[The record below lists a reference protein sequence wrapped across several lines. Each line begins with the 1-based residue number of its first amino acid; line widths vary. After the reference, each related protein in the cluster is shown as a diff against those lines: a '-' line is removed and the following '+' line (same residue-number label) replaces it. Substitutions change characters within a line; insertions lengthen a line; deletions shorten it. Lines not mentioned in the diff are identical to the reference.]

1 MKDHKL
7 LKREDIVTCDE
18 AAWEGRIVADACSRE
33 QPTSG
38 RGQGNRVSRGMGQ
51 SQKKTPAGGGQ
62 RAFTLAFLL
71 GVVTNRPTGARPS

>member
-33 QPTSG
+33 QPTSR
-38 RGQGNRVSRGMGQ
+38 RGGGNRVSRGWTRG
-51 SQKKTPAGGGQ
+51 K
-62 RAFTLAFLL
+62 
-71 GVVTNRPTGARPS
+71 